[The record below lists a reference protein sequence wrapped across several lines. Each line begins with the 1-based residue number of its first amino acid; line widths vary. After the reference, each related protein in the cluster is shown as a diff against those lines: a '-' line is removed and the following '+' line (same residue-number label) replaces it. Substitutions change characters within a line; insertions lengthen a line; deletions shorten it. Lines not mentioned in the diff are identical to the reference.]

1 MSLLSTLLA
10 ALAIVAPR
18 DGSVVPTLK
27 EAQKAYFAGA
37 RAERFVRMDNAA
49 DRAKL
54 LRTGATQ
61 RPLRLAWTGETNA
74 VYLLNIVRDG
84 GEEEPFAVSN
94 RTEVW
99 VTNLE
104 LGRRYQWMVR
114 QAGTLD
120 SATASFVTEETAPR
134 LLRADGVGN
143 FRDLGG
149 WKTSDGKRV
158 KENLVFRS
166 AGLRFSSKS
175 SGGFFRR
182 KVELGARRVT
192 DAGIET
198 LRDDFKVET
207 DLELRT
213 PQETAGMDD
222 TVLGAG
228 VRWENV
234 SFAAYGFVEN
244 LVRGREPFARI
255 FRIFTKRESYPVLFH
270 CSGGRDRTG
279 TLAFLLNGLLGVSED
294 DLCRDWEA
302 SCFGDKA
309 LNFSPDRIQRL
320 RDYLKEMP
328 GEGTKAKIETYVRGC
343 GVKPEEIAAF
353 RELMLEP
360 VAKKEG
366 KTKGAAE

>member
-1 MSLLSTLLA
+1 MSMLSTLLA
-10 ALAIVAPR
+10 ALAIVAPK
-18 DGSVVPTLK
+18 DGAVVPTLK
-27 EAQKAYFAGA
+27 EAQKTYLAGA

-84 GEEEPFAVSN
+84 GEEESFAVSN

-114 QAGTLD
+114 QAGTRD

-198 LRDDFKVET
+198 LRDDFKVKT

-294 DLCRDWEA
+294 DLCRDWET
-302 SCFGDKA
+302 SV
-309 LNFSPDRIQRL
+309 FSDNGMKFTSDRIKGL
-320 RDYLKEMP
+320 ISYLNTLPGATMKERC
-328 GEGTKAKIETYVRGC
+328 ESYAKSC
-343 GVKPEEIAAF
+343 GITSEEIAAF
-353 RELMLEP
+353 RGIMLE
-360 VAKKEG
+360 
-366 KTKGAAE
+366 